1 MKKYLFALS
10 AFTLVA
16 IAANA
21 QSTNDSTKNTTVH
34 QHSWQSHQKMN
45 GYAMHRFHRNMHGH
59 GQNFMAMHLKLTD
72 TQKQQVKALNDDYR
86 KKLSNLEKNDNITLK
101 DYRTQKARLEH
112 ERKAKF
118 QGILTTEQKN
128 EIAQAKKQRSEK
140 MAMMAQKRIEKMKT
154 DLDLTDAQVAK
165 IQDQQKA
172 SMEKAK
178 KIWENTSL
186 TNDQKKEQLMSL
198 RKENHDDMNRILTAD
213 QIKKREELRNNRMK
227 EMKNKWENK
236 AS

>member
-1 MKKYLFALS
+1 M
-10 AFTLVA
+10 
-16 IAANA
+16 
-21 QSTNDSTKNTTVH
+21 
-34 QHSWQSHQKMN
+34 
-45 GYAMHRFHRNMHGH
+45 
-59 GQNFMAMHLKLTD
+59 
-72 TQKQQVKALNDDYR
+72 
-86 KKLSNLEKNDNITLK
+86 LE
-101 DYRTQKARLEH
+101 Q